1 MEKKQNQEIGPRLL
15 PLSFCF
21 LMLALSGI
29 LFGIYTFRQ
38 ISWLKTQIH
47 LQQKVIG
54 TLQSGNGAQRVE
66 EVSNYLFNVRIIYLK
81 RILFLTAISCSKEC
95 FFLFLSHK
103 FLQASSN
110 PGSETA
116 PVQRNAQE
124 VCSCNG

>member
-54 TLQSGNGAQRVE
+54 TLQSGNGAQRVQE
-66 EVSNYLFNVRIIYLK
+66 
-81 RILFLTAISCSKEC
+81 
-95 FFLFLSHK
+95 
-103 FLQASSN
+103 ASSN

-116 PVQRNAQE
+116 RVRRNAPE
-124 VCSCNG
+124 VCSCHG

>member
-1 MEKKQNQEIGPRLL
+1 MASAFYQTVTRLCSCIIAPDFCRICESVRLSCWCTVVMEKKQNQEIGPRLL

-66 EVSNYLFNVRIIYLK
+66 EVSNYLFDVRTHLSEAYFIFNGD
-81 RILFLTAISCSKEC
+81 ILL
-95 FFLFLSHK
+95 
-103 FLQASSN
+103 
-110 PGSETA
+110 
-116 PVQRNAQE
+116 
-124 VCSCNG
+124 